1 VLRGAKWAGREAVAA
16 SAAGA
21 KWARE
26 HGSDLIDQ
34 IPTDRIER
42 EVRETVGEARDRIN
56 GFVQHELRD
65 LRKAIRRQRRR
76 LGV

>member
-1 VLRGAKWAGREAVAA
+1 MAA
-16 SAAGA
+16 STAGA

-56 GFVQHELRD
+56 GLVQHELRD